1 MKKTFYILVASAL
14 FVLIDISYVSA
25 QTYGRGTGFTSAPQ
39 TTEILRRETL
49 NFEHLVLNDSASLK
63 IKTSFLRGAVEHEVI
78 MKGEST
84 RVKFVFDN
92 RKVLH
97 IEIEGVGETSPE
109 DIKNGEY
116 IATLKPEKTTLYK
129 INIHTKKVDG
139 TTKVNY
145 GLGNRRIIV
154 VEPQK
159 YVKVM
164 QDIWWLKNSK
174 SAKASEKLGKYLDK
188 LAGGVPKM

>member
-25 QTYGRGTGFTSAPQ
+25 QTDERGTGFTSAPQ
-39 TTEILRRETL
+39 TTEILRQETL
-49 NFEHLVLNDSASLK
+49 HFEQVLND
-63 IKTSFLRGAVEHEVI
+63 TSPNFLRGAVEHGVI

-97 IEIEGVGETSPE
+97 IEIEGVGKTSRE
-109 DIKNGEY
+109 DIKNGKY

-129 INIHTKKVDG
+129 INILIKRVDG
-139 TTKVNY
+139 TTKINY

-154 VEPQK
+154 VEPQN
-159 YVKVM
+159 YDKVM
-164 QDIWWLKNSK
+164 QDIWWLKNT
-174 SAKASEKLGKYLDK
+174 KASEKLEEYKDK
-188 LAGGVPKM
+188 LAGGGPRF